1 MLGDVKDE
9 VMSTMALMLAIS
21 VVLMTIVLFL
31 VFPVRRRVMSLMVHT
46 NYALISSLATCGTT
60 EFRCCNKKTASPV
73 KMSTIPMPCWSVIP
87 SSNMK

>member
-31 VFPVRRRVMSLMVHT
+31 VSPVRRRVMSLMVHT
-46 NYALISSLATCGTT
+46 NRRNLCPDFLTSYL
-60 EFRCCNKKTASPV
+60 RHD
-73 KMSTIPMPCWSVIP
+73 
-87 SSNMK
+87 